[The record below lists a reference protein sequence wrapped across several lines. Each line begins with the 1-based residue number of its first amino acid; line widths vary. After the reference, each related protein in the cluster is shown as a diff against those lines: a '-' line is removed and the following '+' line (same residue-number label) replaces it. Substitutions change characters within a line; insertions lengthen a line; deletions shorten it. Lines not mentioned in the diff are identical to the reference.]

1 MAVLSIITKKVNK
14 MSQNESLNILIVDDN
29 QNNLFTL
36 HTLINEHINAQIFE
50 AQSGVIALQ
59 ILLCEKID
67 LIILDVQMP
76 EMDGFETAQ
85 LIRSRKKTQHIPIVF
100 LTAAYKSEEFK
111 QKGFAIGAADYLTKP
126 IDAPQLISRIKSY
139 LRFIEQERQ
148 HNQELER
155 KVQERTAELLEA
167 NQKLKQEIQERK
179 QIEKKLQEAHD
190 QLEQRVQERTA
201 ELSAT
206 NQQLKTQINERK
218 LVEAALERLS
228 RQTQLILECA
238 GEGIFGLNL
247 EGDTLLVNPAA
258 AKMLGYEVDE
268 LMDRNQHTT
277 IHHTKK
283 DGTPYPVKE
292 CPINAALRD
301 GNSYHLDDE
310 IFWRKDGSC
319 FAVEYMTTPIIE
331 QDKITG
337 AVVTFRDIS
346 ERKQAEA
353 ALQEAKSAAENAR
366 AVAEAANLSK
376 SQFLANMSH
385 ELRTPLNAII
395 GYTEMLTEEA
405 EETRQ
410 NNFIPDLHRVHS
422 AGKHLLGLIN
432 DVLDISKIEAG
443 KMELHLE
450 IFDLTTLFS
459 EVVSTVQ
466 PLMEKKT
473 NVLSVKSDE
482 ALGEMYADMTKL
494 RQILLNLLSNA
505 AKFTEQ
511 GLICIEVSRQ
521 QLQDDE
527 DWIRICVTD
536 DGIGMTPEQRKKL
549 FQPFTQADP
558 STTRKYGGTGLGLA
572 ITKEFAEMMGGNINV
587 VSEFGH
593 GSMFTVLLPAIASE
607 PIMQKTEELLLKG
620 DGIVLVID
628 DDSAVRE
635 LFKNYLSQ
643 LGYAVAVAADGKECL
658 RLAQKL
664 RPDAIILDVK
674 MPGIDGWK
682 VLSTL
687 KSDPLL
693 TDIPVIMMSV
703 EERQNQGYA
712 LDATDYLVKPVRPEQ
727 LASIFDKY
735 HIGDDSQSLVMVVED
750 DTIIRE
756 VIAGMIKNAGLRV
769 FKAEN
774 GKVALEHIENKKPAL
789 ILLDL
794 RMPVMDGFEFLSHL
808 RENERWCSI
817 PVVVLTS
824 THLTPEEQACLQGDV
839 ETILRKETYNRDD
852 LLLHIH
858 KLIANSKHEVD
869 NQPNYSHY
877 GFWQ

>member
-206 NQQLKTQINERK
+206 NQQLKTEINERK

-268 LMDRNQHTT
+268 LMGRNQHSI

-301 GNSYHLDDE
+301 RNSYHRDDE

-395 GYTEMLTEEA
+395 G
-405 EETRQ
+405 
-410 NNFIPDLHRVHS
+410 
-422 AGKHLLGLIN
+422 
-432 DVLDISKIEAG
+432 
-443 KMELHLE
+443 
-450 IFDLTTLFS
+450 
-459 EVVSTVQ
+459 
-466 PLMEKKT
+466 
-473 NVLSVKSDE
+473 
-482 ALGEMYADMTKL
+482 
-494 RQILLNLLSNA
+494 
-505 AKFTEQ
+505 
-511 GLICIEVSRQ
+511 
-521 QLQDDE
+521 
-527 DWIRICVTD
+527 
-536 DGIGMTPEQRKKL
+536 
-549 FQPFTQADP
+549 TQ
-558 STTRKYGGTGLGLA
+558 K
-572 ITKEFAEMMGGNINV
+572 
-587 VSEFGH
+587 
-593 GSMFTVLLPAIASE
+593 
-607 PIMQKTEELLLKG
+607 
-620 DGIVLVID
+620 
-628 DDSAVRE
+628 
-635 LFKNYLSQ
+635 
-643 LGYAVAVAADGKECL
+643 C
-658 RLAQKL
+658 
-664 RPDAIILDVK
+664 
-674 MPGIDGWK
+674 
-682 VLSTL
+682 
-687 KSDPLL
+687 
-693 TDIPVIMMSV
+693 
-703 EERQNQGYA
+703 
-712 LDATDYLVKPVRPEQ
+712 
-727 LASIFDKY
+727 
-735 HIGDDSQSLVMVVED
+735 
-750 DTIIRE
+750 
-756 VIAGMIKNAGLRV
+756 
-769 FKAEN
+769 
-774 GKVALEHIENKKPAL
+774 
-789 ILLDL
+789 
-794 RMPVMDGFEFLSHL
+794 
-808 RENERWCSI
+808 
-817 PVVVLTS
+817 
-824 THLTPEEQACLQGDV
+824 
-839 ETILRKETYNRDD
+839 
-852 LLLHIH
+852 
-858 KLIANSKHEVD
+858 
-869 NQPNYSHY
+869 
-877 GFWQ
+877 